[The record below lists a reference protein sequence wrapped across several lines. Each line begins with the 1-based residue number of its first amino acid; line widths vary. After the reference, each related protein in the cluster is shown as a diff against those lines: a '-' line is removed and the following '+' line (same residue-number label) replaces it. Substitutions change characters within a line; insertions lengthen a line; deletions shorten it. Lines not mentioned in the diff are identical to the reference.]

1 MKRKNLLSGLL
12 AGALVL
18 TSVAVPGIGKEV
30 KAENYDLNEG
40 LVASFSFDNGDLTDG
55 QGGADASAVVTG
67 LGAYSGTPKYVTG
80 HDGQGIQLGDY
91 GLKLNRENLGEDF
104 TVSLWM
110 KPDGTPA
117 DNQSGVFLGYHSPEN
132 WLSVAGQDGRYK
144 FWANGNGY
152 GWTELGR
159 TDIGADD
166 WHQVTITGTSST
178 VALYVD
184 GEMKVSGNSNAPL
197 VGDDQ
202 DIYIGATYWDSEF
215 TGAVDEVKVY
225 NRTLSEGEV
234 YRLYD
239 AVTSAEDILD
249 EEGITATESMNMVI
263 GRTQKI
269 EVSMPVIV
277 ADSNPTVTYESGDE
291 DVATVSDDG
300 TVEAAGEGNTT
311 VTTTVKLGDVTKT
324 ATTAV
329 AVTGSLED
337 TLVASFDFDRN
348 LDNGVDGQAAA
359 SPLVTGLNAYNEDV
373 AYGEGRE
380 GGQDQA
386 VRLGDYG
393 LKLNQQ
399 NLGTEYTVS
408 LWVKSDDA
416 LLGNQV
422 VLLLGHHSPENWIA
436 ISGNQNNTNKV
447 KFWGNGGVFGTH
459 TTLATSTIPSGEWHQ
474 ITITGTKGSTTLYVD
489 GIGMGQDTS
498 NDPLNGTNADIYLGV
513 NYWDPEFE
521 GLVDDVKVYNI
532 AMSAEEVQDQ
542 ARDTFQAAFK
552 DMVDRTLIM
561 HPLLGENSSSA
572 QIIYDLELPDVL
584 TEGTTIEWSS
594 NDSSVIAADGSVTSP
609 TATKEVTLTA
619 KVTNGTL
626 TTEKEFKFTV
636 PALDRSELEALIKEA
651 KDIDTTY
658 LTDVS
663 RERLE
668 TAITNAENAENSYA
682 AVETAA
688 ADLQLAMDNLEYMEE
703 AINPFARI
711 ADPVSQTTL
720 KEGETQNLFTVPD
733 AVAELVTVEYTSK
746 DESVVT
752 YADGT
757 ITAVGEGK
765 AIVTAAVTAKYSGF
779 EMEYSTAVEVTSD
792 GSSTDAGDVTD
803 TTNPEENAGNADL
816 AGDSGSLA
824 DAVLTEDE
832 KEQVASGVDVDIYL
846 VVEDITAV
854 VPEADKALVESVIG
868 EAQVGM
874 YLDVTLMKQVGA
886 AAPEEVEN
894 TSGTVTITFKVP
906 SNLRNTD
913 PTIDRTYQIV
923 RVHDGEAQIIGSSYN
938 ESTGIIT
945 FSTDRFSTYALVYT
959 DKAVETPDPQPGT
972 DEETPGGDQNRD
984 DGKDTDKD
992 KAPQTGDTTNVF
1004 PIAAACVLALTA
1016 AGTVVTVKAKRRK

>member
-1 MKRKNLLSGLL
+1 M
-12 AGALVL
+12 
-18 TSVAVPGIGKEV
+18 
-30 KAENYDLNEG
+30 
-40 LVASFSFDNGDLTDG
+40 
-55 QGGADASAVVTG
+55 
-67 LGAYSGTPKYVTG
+67 
-80 HDGQGIQLGDY
+80 
-91 GLKLNRENLGEDF
+91 
-104 TVSLWM
+104 
-110 KPDGTPA
+110 
-117 DNQSGVFLGYHSPEN
+117 
-132 WLSVAGQDGRYK
+132 
-144 FWANGNGY
+144 
-152 GWTELGR
+152 
-159 TDIGADD
+159 
-166 WHQVTITGTSST
+166 
-178 VALYVD
+178 ALYVD

-202 DIYIGATYWDSEF
+202 DIYIGATNWDPEF

-239 AVTSAEDILD
+239 AVTPAEDILD
-249 EEGITATESMNMVI
+249 KEGITATESMNMVV

-277 ADSNPTVTYESGDE
+277 ADSDPTVTYESE
-291 DVATVSDDG
+291 NKDVATVSDDG
-300 TVEAAGEGNTT
+300 TVKAVSEGNTT
-311 VTTTVKLGDVTKT
+311 VTTTVQLGEATKT
-324 ATTAV
+324 ATTTV

-337 TLVASFDFDRN
+337 TLVASFDFNGN
-348 LDNGVDGQAAA
+348 LNNGVNGQAAA

-373 AYGEGRE
+373 AYGEGRD
-380 GGQDQA
+380 GGQA

-393 LKLNQQ
+393 LKLNQEK
-399 NLGTEYTVS
+399 LGTEYTVS
-408 LWVKSDDA
+408 FWMNSEDA
-416 LLGNQV
+416 LAGNQV
-422 VLLLGHHSPENWIA
+422 VMFMGYHDPENWIA
-436 ISGNQNNTNKV
+436 ISGSQNNTNKV
-447 KFWGNGGVFGTH
+447 KFWGNGGVVGQWA
-459 TTLATSTIPSGEWHQ
+459 TLANSTIPSGEWHQ
-474 ITITGTKGSTTLYVD
+474 ITITGTAGSTTLYVD
-489 GIGMGQDTS
+489 GIGMGQDIS

-513 NYWDPEFE
+513 NFWDPGFE

-542 ARDTFQAAFK
+542 ARETFQAAFE

-594 NDSSVIAADGSVTSP
+594 NNSDVIAADGSVTSP

-636 PALDRSELEALIKEA
+636 PALDRSELEALIEEA
-651 KDIDTTY
+651 KEIDTTY

-663 RERLE
+663 KERLE
-668 TAITNAENAENSYA
+668 TAITNAENAENSYT
-682 AVETAA
+682 AVEKAA

-703 AINPFARI
+703 AINPFAHI

-720 KEGETQNLFTVPD
+720 KEGETQTLFTVPD
-733 AVAELVTVEYTSK
+733 AVAELVTVKYTSE

>member
-1 MKRKNLLSGLL
+1 MKKKNLLSGLL
-12 AGALVL
+12 AGALIL
-18 TSVAVPGIGKEV
+18 TSVVVPGMGKEV
-30 KAENYDLNEG
+30 KAEEYDLTKG
-40 LVASFSFDNGDLTDG
+40 LVASFSFDDKNLTDG
-55 QGGADASAVVTG
+55 QGGEAASAVITG
-67 LGAYSGTPKYVTG
+67 LGAYSGTPEYVAG

-110 KPDGTPA
+110 KPDGAPA
-117 DNQSGVFLGYHSPEN
+117 DNQSGVFLGYHSPEK
-132 WLSVAGQDGRYK
+132 WLSVAGQSGEYK

-159 TDIGADD
+159 TDIGAGG

-202 DIYIGATYWDSEF
+202 DIYIGATNWDPEF

-239 AVTSAEDILD
+239 AVTPAEDILD
-249 EEGITATESMNMVI
+249 KEGITATESMNMVV

-277 ADSNPTVTYESGDE
+277 ADSDPTVTYESE
-291 DVATVSDDG
+291 NKDVATVSDDG
-300 TVEAAGEGNTT
+300 TVKAVSEGNTT
-311 VTTTVKLGDVTKT
+311 VTTTVQLGEATKT
-324 ATTAV
+324 ATTTV

-337 TLVASFDFDRN
+337 TLVASFDFNGN
-348 LDNGVDGQAAA
+348 LNNGVNGQAAA

-373 AYGEGRE
+373 AYGEGRD
-380 GGQDQA
+380 GGQA

-393 LKLNQQ
+393 LKLNQEK
-399 NLGTEYTVS
+399 LGTEYTVS
-408 LWVKSDDA
+408 FWMNSEDA
-416 LLGNQV
+416 LAGNQV
-422 VLLLGHHSPENWIA
+422 VMFMGYHDPENWIA
-436 ISGNQNNTNKV
+436 ISGSQNNTNKV
-447 KFWGNGGVFGTH
+447 KFWGNGGVVGQWA
-459 TTLATSTIPSGEWHQ
+459 TLANSTIPSGEWHQ
-474 ITITGTKGSTTLYVD
+474 ITITGTAGSTTLYVD
-489 GIGMGQDTS
+489 GIGMGQDIS

-513 NYWDPEFE
+513 NFWDPGFE

-542 ARDTFQAAFK
+542 ARETFQAAFE

-594 NDSSVIAADGSVTSP
+594 NNSDVIAADGSVTSP

-636 PALDRSELEALIKEA
+636 PALDRSELEALIEEA
-651 KDIDTTY
+651 KEIDTTY

-663 RERLE
+663 KERLE
-668 TAITNAENAENSYA
+668 TAITNAENAENSYT
-682 AVETAA
+682 AVEKAA

-703 AINPFARI
+703 AINPFAHI

-720 KEGETQNLFTVPD
+720 KEGETQTLFTVPD
-733 AVAELVTVEYTSK
+733 AVAELVTVKYTSE

>member
-67 LGAYSGTPKYVTG
+67 LGAYSGTPEYVTG

-91 GLKLNRENLGEDF
+91 GLKLNRADLGENF

-110 KPDGTPA
+110 KPDGAPA
-117 DNQSGVFLGYHSPEN
+117 DNQSGVFLGYHSPEK

-152 GWTELGR
+152 SWTELGR
-159 TDIGADD
+159 TGIGAGG

-197 VGDDQ
+197 VGDNQ
-202 DIYIGATYWDSEF
+202 DIYIGATNWDPEF

-239 AVTSAEDILD
+239 AVTPAEDILD
-249 EEGITATESMNMVI
+249 KEGITATESMNMVV

-277 ADSNPTVTYESGDE
+277 ADSDPTVRYESE
-291 DVATVSDDG
+291 NKDVATVSDDG
-300 TVEAAGEGNTT
+300 TVKAVSEGNTT
-311 VTTTVKLGDVTKT
+311 VTTTVQLGEATKT
-324 ATTAV
+324 ATTTV

-337 TLVASFDFDRN
+337 TLVASFDFNGN
-348 LDNGVDGQAAA
+348 LNNGVNGQAAA

-373 AYGEGRE
+373 AYGEGRD
-380 GGQDQA
+380 GGQA

-393 LKLNQQ
+393 LKLNQEK
-399 NLGTEYTVS
+399 LGTEYTVS
-408 LWVKSDDA
+408 FWMNSEDA
-416 LLGNQV
+416 LAGNQV
-422 VLLLGHHSPENWIA
+422 VMFMGYHDPENWIA
-436 ISGNQNNTNKV
+436 ISGSQNNTNKV
-447 KFWGNGGVFGTH
+447 KFWGNGGVVGQWA
-459 TTLATSTIPSGEWHQ
+459 TLANSTIPSGEWHQ
-474 ITITGTKGSTTLYVD
+474 ITITGTAGSTTLYVD
-489 GIGMGQDTS
+489 GIGMGQDIS

-513 NYWDPEFE
+513 NFWDPEFE

-542 ARDTFQAAFK
+542 ARETFQAAFE

-594 NDSSVIAADGSVTSP
+594 NNSDVIAADGSVTSP

-636 PALDRSELEALIKEA
+636 PALDRSELEALIEEA
-651 KDIDTTY
+651 KEIDTTY

-663 RERLE
+663 KERLE
-668 TAITNAENAENSYA
+668 TAITNAENAENSYT
-682 AVETAA
+682 AVEKAA

-703 AINPFARI
+703 AINPFAHI

-720 KEGETQNLFTVPD
+720 KEGETQTLFTVPD
-733 AVAELVTVEYTSK
+733 AVAELVTVKYTSE